1 MARAR
6 NIKPGFFRNSDLVE
20 LDFETRLLFIGL
32 WTLADREGRLED
44 RPKQIKMELFPA
56 DNVDC
61 DSMLNSLSLIGVIAR
76 YEVDGKRYIQVTN
89 FLKHQNP
96 HRDERCSTIPDQS
109 GNVQIPKKINEDS
122 PKTRCKHHENTV
134 QASCKDDGNP
144 VVIGL
149 NPDSGFLNPDVLNPD
164 SLNPESL
171 ITDSLNPEVDIC
183 TNVHRLASKTPYQ
196 QLIDLYHDKCN
207 YLPRVTVVN
216 DSRKRAMKARF
227 SEVMKTEKWTEEQTI
242 GWFGEYYGIVNQSK
256 FLTGRAAASNGHRPF
271 KADWDW
277 IHNPNNFV
285 KVVEGKYN
293 GG

>member
-6 NIKPGFFRNSDLVE
+6 NIKPGFFKNE
-20 LDFETRLLFIGL
+20 LLIELGAFDRLLFVGL
-32 WTLADREGRLED
+32 WCLADREGRIED
-44 RPKQIKMELFPA
+44 RPKRIKLELFPC
-56 DNVDC
+56 DTYDVDAG
-61 DSMLNSLSLIGVIAR
+61 LNELARCGFIKR
-76 YEVDGKRYIQVTN
+76 YEINGISVVSIAN
-89 FLKHQNP
+89 FLKHQTP
-96 HRDERCSTIPDQS
+96 HGTEKDSELPDENGTMTQHERVNGYVTGQKRANNVKSEANNRQS
-109 GNVQIPKKINEDS
+109 PLDNSARTVIAPLD
-122 PKTRCKHHENTV
+122 NT
-134 QASCKDDGNP
+134 
-144 VVIGL
+144 L
-149 NPDSGFLNPDVLNPD
+149 NP
-164 SLNPESL
+164 
-171 ITDSLNPEVDIC
+171 DSLNPEVDIC

-196 QLIDLYHDKCN
+196 QLIDLYHDKCS
-207 YLPRVTVVN
+207 YLPKVTVVN

-242 GWFGEYYGIVNQSK
+242 SWFGEYYGIVNQSK